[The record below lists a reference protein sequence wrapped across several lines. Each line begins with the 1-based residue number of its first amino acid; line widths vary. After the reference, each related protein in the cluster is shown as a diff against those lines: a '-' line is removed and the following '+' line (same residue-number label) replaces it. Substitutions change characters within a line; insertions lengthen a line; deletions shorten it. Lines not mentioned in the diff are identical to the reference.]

1 MKYWVGTVSKE
12 HVLRGKAG
20 GFCQVCHGKSAPLN
34 RMKKGDWLL
43 YYSPK
48 TRLEGG
54 EKHQAFTAF
63 GQIAD
68 DKAYPFRMSENFVPF
83 RRDVDYAEAYRD
95 CPIEIVRSHPEWKKY
110 AGMLRYGHFEISED
124 FFRLV
129 QTYMQTAPDG
139 ESLQMEIPV

>member
-12 HVLRGKAG
+12 HVLLGKAG

-54 EKHQAFTAF
+54 TKHRSFTAF
-63 GQIAD
+63 GQITD
-68 DKAYPFRMSENFVPF
+68 DKAYPFRMSETFVPY
-83 RRDVDYAEAYRD
+83 RRDVDYADTYRD

-129 QTYMQTAPDG
+129 QTYMQTAPDD
-139 ESLQMEIPV
+139 EILQMEIPV